1 MFSSF
6 DPEVCMEVKRRC
18 GFGGFVGGAV
28 PGLVGAPCG
37 LQVTDA
43 WERGVPMRLKAAAG
57 RLQVGGCGAGVVLCF
72 AHQQPH
78 HPAHP
83 SAGGPTPLSCSSAVV
98 ACMRTPTPA
107 APAWQVTEQEQPA
120 ASRSRHWQ
128 HLLAAATWAPLLGGY
143 SVIVPE
149 LLMWLLRLPA
159 HHLHHAAAID
169 FAARAGLQGVIL
181 NTLALQVRPGWL
193 GCCSPG
199 SAWQPPWL
207 CLASAGAAG

>member
-1 MFSSF
+1 
-6 DPEVCMEVKRRC
+6 
-18 GFGGFVGGAV
+18 
-28 PGLVGAPCG
+28 
-37 LQVTDA
+37 
-43 WERGVPMRLKAAAG
+43 
-57 RLQVGGCGAGVVLCF
+57 
-72 AHQQPH
+72 
-78 HPAHP
+78 
-83 SAGGPTPLSCSSAVV
+83 
-98 ACMRTPTPA
+98 MRTPTPA

-128 HLLAAATWAPLLGGY
+128 HLLAAATWALLLGGY

-207 CLASAGAAG
+207 CLTSAGAAG